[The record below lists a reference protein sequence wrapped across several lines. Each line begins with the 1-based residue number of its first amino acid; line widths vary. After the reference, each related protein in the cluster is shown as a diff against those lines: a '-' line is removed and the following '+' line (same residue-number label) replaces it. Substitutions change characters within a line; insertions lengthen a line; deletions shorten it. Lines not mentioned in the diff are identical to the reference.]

1 VTASDHE
8 FSDLLGAYALDAVE
22 PDEARRIEEHLAT
35 CPKCRAEVAA
45 YRETASYL
53 AYAGTDA
60 PEGVWARIGAEI
72 GLDQNSG
79 SGNIPDLATVRM
91 DRSRTRHRRR
101 AALTG
106 VATTAAAALI
116 VLGVEVAHLNGQV
129 STLQRAALRQT
140 GLAPLVLSAL
150 ESPHQTVSLTSATTS
165 TTASVVVT
173 RDGSAYWVGSTLE
186 RLPGSRTYQ
195 LWGKANG
202 HLVSLALLGSAPQS
216 LSMFRIQS
224 GISTLMVTNEPKG
237 GTAAPTTPALLSGP
251 VPSTL

>member
-1 VTASDHE
+1 VTSSDHE
-8 FSDLLGAYALDAVE
+8 FTDLLGAYALDAVE

-35 CPKCRAEVAA
+35 CPKCRAEVAE
-45 YRETASYL
+45 YREAASFL

-79 SGNIPDLATVRM
+79 AGNIPDLATVRLN
-91 DRSRTRHRRR
+91 RSRTSQRRR
-101 AALTG
+101 TVLSGIAAM
-106 VATTAAAALI
+106 AAAALV

-129 STLQRAALRQT
+129 STLQSAALRPT

-150 ESPHQTVSLTSATTS
+150 ESPHQTVSLTAATTS

-173 RDGSAYWVGSTLE
+173 HDGSAYWVGSTLK
-186 RLPGSRTYQ
+186 RLPGNRTYQ

-202 HLVSLALLGSAPQS
+202 QLVSLALLGSAPQG

-237 GTAAPTTPALLSGP
+237 GTTAPTTPALISGP